1 MPESQPH
8 NCQDRQELKAS
19 LGYMVTY
26 LQKKKAKQKLKK
38 RKREGCERKR
48 VGIKVKHRG

>member
-19 LGYMVTY
+19 LGCMVTY

-38 RKREGCERKR
+38 KEKRG
-48 VGIKVKHRG
+48 V